1 MIWVSKFGIA
11 NGEATE
17 DSPWVG
23 AYPDPDRGEG
33 SSDLY
38 VIVHPA
44 LPGSEEFCTDL
55 RNAIGETFHKKK
67 VSLTGGLL
75 GALKAAHENL
85 RDWNDRSL
93 REHQISA
100 GVSVLA
106 VRAREAYLGQAGPAS
121 AIFYRDFAATEIVPA
136 LPEARGPLGVVAEVW
151 PQFTRYDLL
160 NGDRFVVLTP
170 GLAAKIGDEALV
182 ESLQL
187 PPDLALKDLFRRL
200 RQETLCGAV
209 LIAVEPEPAQPNEK
223 KKP

>member
-1 MIWVSKFGIA
+1 MLWVSKFGIA

-23 AYPDPDRGEG
+23 AYPDPNRGEG

-38 VIVHPA
+38 VIVQPA

-85 RDWNDRSL
+85 RDWNERSMQ
-93 REHQISA
+93 EHQIGA

-121 AIFYRDFAATEIVPA
+121 AVFYRDFAATEIVPEF
-136 LPEARGPLGVVAEVW
+136 PEAQGLLGVAEEVW
-151 PQFTRYDLL
+151 PQFTRYELV
-160 NGDRFVVLTP
+160 NGDRFVILTP
-170 GLAAKIGDEALV
+170 GLTAKIGEEALAEV
-182 ESLQL
+182 LQL

-200 RQETLCGAV
+200 RQESLCGAV
-209 LIAVEPEPAQPNEK
+209 LIAVEPKPAQAASETTA
-223 KKP
+223 

>member
-1 MIWVSKFGIA
+1 MQWVSKFGIV

-23 AYPDPDRGEG
+23 AYPDPNRGEEA
-33 SSDLY
+33 SDLY
-38 VIVHPA
+38 VIVQPA

-85 RDWNDRSL
+85 RDWNERSL
-93 REHQISA
+93 REHQIGA

-106 VRAREAYLGQAGPAS
+106 VRGREAYLGQAGPAS
-121 AIFYRDFAATEIVPA
+121 AIFYRDFAATEIVPE
-136 LPEARGPLGVVAEVW
+136 LPEAQEPLGVAEEVW
-151 PQFTRYDLL
+151 PQFTRYELV
-160 NGDRFVVLTP
+160 NGDRFVILTP
-170 GLAAKIGDEALV
+170 GLAPKIGEEALA
-182 ESLQL
+182 ETLQL

-209 LIAVEPEPAQPNEK
+209 LIAIEPEPEQPDGGTAA
-223 KKP
+223 